1 MLRKTTILL
10 LSLQAILRYAVCKL
24 GMKVVMNKRED
35 VKKVVHL
42 LIGVPLLPPQ
52 DAKAAIQVIDTHQVI
67 FNGSD

>member
-1 MLRKTTILL
+1 
-10 LSLQAILRYAVCKL
+10 
-24 GMKVVMNKRED
+24 MKVVMNKRED